1 MPKTL
6 LSETVFTVVTIEDQ
20 WLSPVGCLEK
30 NRENSKQFA
39 NLSCERDL
47 IKISAVTFTLSE
59 NLAHYQVFI
68 KPSQPLSDF
77 TRELT
82 GIIEAN
88 FKEAVSL
95 TEALQ
100 GLVHFC
106 QDTVLVCHNA
116 VYVFGM
122 LAEKMQECS
131 LPELEVPRLDT
142 GQMVTQLHPEW
153 KRKTS
158 SKGIAKQY
166 QLDLEHLDYPYRI
179 QVIFK
184 AICQELQ
191 STQKISTAKDLQAF
205 FSRSAIA

>member
-20 WLSPVGCLEK
+20 LLSPVGCLER
-30 NRENSKQFA
+30 NRKQFA
-39 NLSCERDL
+39 NLSWERDL

-68 KPSQPLSDF
+68 KPSQPLSDL

-82 GIIEAN
+82 RITEAD

-100 GLVHFC
+100 GLIHFC

-116 VYVFGM
+116 TYVFEM

-131 LPELEVPRLDT
+131 LPELEMPKLDIH
-142 GQMVTQLHPEW
+142 QMVKQLHPEW
-153 KRKTS
+153 KRITS

-166 QLDLEHLDYPYRI
+166 QLDLEHLDYPHRI

-191 STQKISTAKDLQAF
+191 TTQKISTAKDLQTF
-205 FSRSAIA
+205 LSRSVIA